1 MRYDIINWL
10 VVMLT
15 HSSEETCVALEAYSH
30 HLNMIIGKLFILNDP
45 ENKFLQFLID
55 SNRCLV

>member
-15 HSSEETCVALEAYSH
+15 HTSEEACVALEAYSY
-30 HLNMIIGKLFILNDP
+30 HLNMIIGKLFILDDP
-45 ENKFLQFLID
+45 ENFYNF
-55 SNRCLV
+55 

>member
-15 HSSEETCVALEAYSH
+15 DTSEEACVALEAYSH
-30 HLNMIIGKLFILNDP
+30 HLHVIIRELFIINDSK
-45 ENKFLQFLID
+45 N
-55 SNRCLV
+55 